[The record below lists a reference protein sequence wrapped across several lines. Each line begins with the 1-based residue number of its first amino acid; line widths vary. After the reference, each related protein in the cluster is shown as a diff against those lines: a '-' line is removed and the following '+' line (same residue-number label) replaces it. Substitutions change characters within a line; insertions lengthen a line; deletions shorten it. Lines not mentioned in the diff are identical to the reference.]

1 MTDQH
6 SEHAHRFN
14 PSGYSDPS
22 DGDDRLDQTGRTA
35 GGDRTSPADR
45 PADRPDDR
53 PDDRAGAGRPERFV
67 LDPATPDLHGD
78 NERLRQAGPVVP
90 VTAEGVP
97 AWAATR
103 YDTLMTVL
111 THPDLTR
118 ELHHWSGRD
127 ALPPG
132 TAIDRIVTDT
142 SMLNADGERHRRLR
156 MPLTTAFSQR
166 RLNGLRPRIEEL
178 TARLI
183 DRLAGMPPGEPV
195 DLRLEFAYPLPR
207 EVISELIGI
216 PEAHQ
221 DDLHRLTDAVA
232 QVGGLEDSPEL
243 RKELRELLDRIIEER
258 RGTPGEDLISD
269 LFALHEKDGGRL
281 SEDELF
287 ATIEL
292 LFIAGHVTTV
302 NLITNA
308 IGALLTERGQ
318 LDLLRSGQCPY
329 SAAVEETLRWDSP
342 IAYFPMR
349 YAKREVEIDGVR
361 LRPGEPVLACF
372 ASANRDP
379 RQYGEDAGVFDVT
392 RPQFTHLAFGH
403 GPHFCLGAPL
413 ARLEGEIAIKALFE
427 AFPEMELVRPVAE
440 LPPLDTLLG
449 NSTRT
454 MPVLLGPRAR

>member
-1 MTDQH
+1 MTDD
-6 SEHAHRFN
+6 SRFI
-14 PSGYSDPS
+14 
-22 DGDDRLDQTGRTA
+22 
-35 GGDRTSPADR
+35 
-45 PADRPDDR
+45 
-53 PDDRAGAGRPERFV
+53 
-67 LDPATPDLHGD
+67 LDPATRDMHAD
-78 NERLRQAGPVVP
+78 NEHLRAAGPLVP

-103 YDTLMTVL
+103 YATLLAVL
-111 THPDLTR
+111 THPDLSR
-118 ELHHWSGRD
+118 ELRHWAARQ
-127 ALPPG
+127 AMPPG

-142 SMLNADGERHRRLR
+142 SMLNAEGERHRRLR
-156 MPLTTAFSQR
+156 MPLTAAFSQR

-178 TARLI
+178 TVRLI
-183 DRLAGMPPGEPV
+183 DRLAGMPPDEPV

-216 PEAHQ
+216 PAAHQ
-221 DDLHRLTDAVA
+221 EELHRLTDAVA

-243 RKELRELLDRIIEER
+243 RKELHGLLDQVIDER
-258 RGTPGEDLISD
+258 RDTPGEDLITD
-269 LFALHEKDGGRL
+269 LFELHEKDGGRL
-281 SEDELF
+281 SEEELF

-308 IGALLTERGQ
+308 IGALLSEPDQ
-318 LDLLRSGQCPY
+318 LDLLRSGRCPY

-349 YAKREVEIDGVR
+349 YAVRDVEIDGVR
-361 LRPGEPVLACF
+361 VRGGEPVLACF
-372 ASANRDP
+372 ASAGRDP
-379 RQYGEDAGVFDVT
+379 DQYGEHAHRFDLT
-392 RPQFTHLAFGH
+392 REQITHLAFGH

-413 ARLEGEIAIKALFE
+413 ARLEGEIALGALFA
-427 AFPEMELVRPVAE
+427 AFPGMKLTTPLEE

-449 NSTRT
+449 NSTRA

>member
-1 MTDQH
+1 MTDH
-6 SEHAHRFN
+6 T
-14 PSGYSDPS
+14 P
-22 DGDDRLDQTGRTA
+22 RT
-35 GGDRTSPADR
+35 DR
-45 PADRPDDR
+45 PARTGSSSGSADADAEGTSGSS
-53 PDDRAGAGRPERFV
+53 AGANAEGSSGDACRFV
-67 LDPATPDLHGD
+67 LDPATGDMHGD
-78 NERLRQAGPVVP
+78 NDRLRQAGPLVP

-97 AWAATR
+97 VWAATQ
-103 YDTLMTVL
+103 YATLLAIL
-111 THPDLTR
+111 THPDMSR
-118 ELHHWSGRD
+118 ELHHWTTGRD
-127 ALPPG
+127 AMPAG

-142 SMLNADGERHRRLR
+142 SMLNAEGERHRRLR
-156 MPLTTAFSQR
+156 MPLTAAFSQR

-183 DRLAGMPPGEPV
+183 DGLAELPPDEPV

-216 PEAHQ
+216 PAAHQ

-232 QVGGLEDSPEL
+232 QVGDLEDSPAL
-243 RKELRELLDRIIEER
+243 RKELLELLDRVIDER
-258 RGTPGEDLISD
+258 RATPGEDLITD
-269 LFALHEKDGGRL
+269 LFKLHDQDGGRL
-281 SEDELF
+281 SEEELF

-308 IGALLTERGQ
+308 IGALLNQPGQ

-349 YAKREVEIDGVR
+349 YAVRDVDIDGVR
-361 LRPGEPVLACF
+361 LRTGEPVLACF
-372 ASANRDP
+372 ASTGRDP
-379 RQYGEDAGVFDVT
+379 EQYGEHAHRFDLT
-392 RPQFTHLAFGH
+392 RPQSSHLAFGH

-413 ARLEGEIAIKALFE
+413 ARLEGEIALQALFG
-427 AFPEMELVRPVAE
+427 AFPGMRPAVPAQE
-440 LPPLDTLLG
+440 LPPVNTLLG

-454 MPVLLGPRAR
+454 MPVLLGPRAT

>member
-1 MTDQH
+1 MTDQRSGQADRLNGADH
-6 SEHAHRFN
+6 TGGLDDVSRTHRLDGAGHA
-14 PSGYSDPS
+14 
-22 DGDDRLDQTGRTA
+22 DRLD
-35 GGDRTSPADR
+35 
-45 PADRPDDR
+45 
-53 PDDRAGAGRPERFV
+53 GAGRSGREDRFV
-67 LDPATPDLHGD
+67 LDPATADLHGD
-78 NERLRQAGPVVP
+78 NDRLRRAGPLVP

-97 AWAATR
+97 AWAATH
-103 YDTLMTVL
+103 YATVMTVL
-111 THPDLTR
+111 THPDLSR
-118 ELHHWSGRD
+118 ELRHWNARQ
-127 ALPPG
+127 AMPPG

-142 SMLNADGERHRRLR
+142 SLLNAEGERHRRLR

-183 DRLAGMPPGEPV
+183 DRLAELPPDRPV

-216 PEAHQ
+216 PAAHQ
-221 DDLHRLTDAVA
+221 DELHRLTDAVA
-232 QVGGLEDSPEL
+232 QVGGLEDSPGL
-243 RKELRELLDRIIEER
+243 RKELRELLDQIIEER
-258 RGTPGEDLISD
+258 RDTPGEDLISD

-349 YAKREVEIDGVR
+349 YAVRDVEIDGVR
-361 LRPGEPVLACF
+361 LSSGEPVLACF
-372 ASANRDP
+372 AATGRDP
-379 RQYGEDAGVFDVT
+379 HQYGEDAHVFDIT

-427 AFPEMELVRPVAE
+427 AFPGMELERPVEE

-454 MPVLLGPRAR
+454 MPVVLGPRAR

>member
-1 MTDQH
+1 MADD
-6 SEHAHRFN
+6 SR
-14 PSGYSDPS
+14 SDLDPAARHG
-22 DGDDRLDQTGRTA
+22 DGQDLEPGPGPDVGPGPATHTGD
-35 GGDRTSPADR
+35 G
-45 PADRPDDR
+45 
-53 PDDRAGAGRPERFV
+53 RFV
-67 LDPATPDLHGD
+67 LDPATPDMHAD
-78 NERLRQAGPVVP
+78 NDRLRRAGPLVP
-90 VTAEGVP
+90 VSAEGCPV
-97 AWAATR
+97 WAATR
-103 YDTLMTVL
+103 YETLMTVL
-111 THPDLTR
+111 THPGMSR
-118 ELHHWSGRD
+118 ELHHWGRRD
-127 ALPPG
+127 TMPPG
-132 TAIDRIVTDT
+132 SAIDRIVTDT
-142 SMLNADGERHRRLR
+142 SMLNAEGERHRRLR
-156 MPLTTAFSQR
+156 MPLTAAFSQR

-178 TARLI
+178 TDRLI
-183 DRLAGMPPGEPV
+183 DRLAEMPPGEPV

-221 DDLHRLTDAVA
+221 DELHRLTDAVA
-232 QVGGLEDSPEL
+232 QVGGLEDSPAL
-243 RKELRELLDRIIEER
+243 RERLRELLDQIIDAR

-269 LFALHEKDGGRL
+269 LFELHEKDGGRL

-308 IGALLTERGQ
+308 IGALLSSPDQ

-349 YAKREVEIDGVR
+349 YAVQDLEIDGVR
-361 LRPGEPVLACF
+361 LRAGEPVLACF
-372 ASANRDP
+372 ASAGRDP
-379 RQYGEDAGVFDVT
+379 GQYGEHAHRFDIT
-392 RPQFTHLAFGH
+392 RPQVTHLAFGH

-413 ARLEGEIAIKALFE
+413 ARLEGEIALRALFG
-427 AFPEMELVRPVAE
+427 AFPGMTLAVPPEE

>member
-1 MTDQH
+1 MTMTDD
-6 SEHAHRFN
+6 RFI
-14 PSGYSDPS
+14 
-22 DGDDRLDQTGRTA
+22 
-35 GGDRTSPADR
+35 
-45 PADRPDDR
+45 
-53 PDDRAGAGRPERFV
+53 
-67 LDPATPDLHGD
+67 LDPATRDIHAD
-78 NERLRQAGPVVP
+78 NERLRAAGPLVP

-103 YDTLMTVL
+103 YATLMTVL
-111 THPDLTR
+111 THPDLSR
-118 ELHHWSGRD
+118 ELRHWSGRD

-142 SMLNADGERHRRLR
+142 SMLNAEGERHRRLR
-156 MPLTTAFSQR
+156 MPLTAAFSQR

-183 DRLAGMPPGEPV
+183 DHLAEQPSDQPV

-216 PEAHQ
+216 PPEHQ
-221 DDLHRLTDAVA
+221 DELHRLTDAVA
-232 QVGGLEDSPEL
+232 QVGDLEDSPGL
-243 RKELRELLDRIIEER
+243 RKELHELLDQIIDER
-258 RGTPGEDLISD
+258 RGTPGEDLITD
-269 LFALHEKDGGRL
+269 LFRLHEKDGGRL

-308 IGALLTERGQ
+308 IGALLGQPGQ
-318 LDLLRSGQCPY
+318 LGMLLSGQCPY

-349 YAKREVEIDGVR
+349 YAVRDVELDGVR
-361 LRPGEPVLACF
+361 VRAGEPVLACF
-372 ASANRDP
+372 ASTGRDP
-379 RQYGEDAGVFDVT
+379 DQYGPDADRFDIT
-392 RPQFTHLAFGH
+392 RTQTQHLAFGH

-413 ARLEGEIAIKALFE
+413 ARLEGEIALRALFT
-427 AFPEMELVRPVAE
+427 AFPGMRLATPAGD

-449 NSTRT
+449 NSTRS

>member
-1 MTDQH
+1 MTDLSNRPDRSRDRAQDRSQDRPGRSGQRPGPPEQH
-6 SEHAHRFN
+6 PG
-14 PSGYSDPS
+14 PSG
-22 DGDDRLDQTGRTA
+22 
-35 GGDRTSPADR
+35 DR
-45 PADRPDDR
+45 PGHD
-53 PDDRAGAGRPERFV
+53 GRFV
-67 LDPATPDLHGD
+67 LDPATHDLHGD
-78 NERLRQAGPVVP
+78 NDRLRQAGPLVP

-111 THPDLTR
+111 THPDLSR
-118 ELHHWSGRD
+118 ELRHWTG
-127 ALPPG
+127 AAAMPPG
-132 TAIDRIVTDT
+132 SAIERIVTDT
-142 SMLNADGERHRRLR
+142 SMLNAEGDQHRRLR
-156 MPLTTAFSQR
+156 MPLTAAFSQR
-166 RLNGLRPRIEEL
+166 RLNRLRPRIEEL
-178 TARLI
+178 TTRLI
-183 DRLAGMPPGEPV
+183 DALKQRPPDQPV

-216 PEAHQ
+216 PAAHQ
-221 DDLHRLTDAVA
+221 DELHRLTDAVA
-232 QVGGLEDSPEL
+232 QVGGLEDSPGL
-243 RKELRELLDRIIEER
+243 RKELHELLDQVIEER
-258 RGTPGEDLISD
+258 RDDPGEDLITD

-308 IGALLTERGQ
+308 IGALLSQPGQ
-318 LDLLRSGQCPY
+318 LDLLRTGQCPY

-349 YAKREVEIDGVR
+349 YAVRDTEIDGIP
-361 LRPGEPVLACF
+361 LRGGEPVLACF
-372 ASANRDP
+372 AATGRDP
-379 RQYGEDAGVFDVT
+379 DQYGQDAHRFDLT
-392 RPQFTHLAFGH
+392 RPQTPHLAFGH

-413 ARLEGEIAIKALFE
+413 ARLEGEIALQALFTT
-427 AFPEMELVRPVAE
+427 FPHMTLAAPLEE

-454 MPVLLGPRAR
+454 MPVLLGPHTD

>member
-1 MTDQH
+1 MTDQR
-6 SEHAHRFN
+6 ADQR
-14 PSGYSDPS
+14 SGQRSDQPRHP
-22 DGDDRLDQTGRTA
+22 DGATGAT
-35 GGDRTSPADR
+35 G
-45 PADRPDDR
+45 PDG
-53 PDDRAGAGRPERFV
+53 PDGAGRVEQGDRFV
-67 LDPATPDLHGD
+67 LDPATADMHAD
-78 NERLRQAGPVVP
+78 NDRLRQAGPLVP

-97 AWAATR
+97 AWAATQ
-103 YDTLMTVL
+103 YATLLTVL
-111 THPDLTR
+111 THPDLSR
-118 ELHHWSGRD
+118 ELHHWTARH
-127 ALPPG
+127 AMPPG

-142 SMLNADGERHRRLR
+142 SLLNAEGERHRRLR

-183 DRLAGMPPGEPV
+183 DRLATMPPDQPV

-216 PEAHQ
+216 PAAHQ
-221 DDLHRLTDAVA
+221 DELHRLTDAVA
-232 QVGGLEDSPEL
+232 QVGGLEDSPGL
-243 RKELRELLDRIIEER
+243 RKELRELLDQIIDER
-258 RGTPGEDLISD
+258 RDTPGEDLISD

-349 YAKREVEIDGVR
+349 YAVRDTEIDGVR
-361 LRPGEPVLACF
+361 LRTGEPVLACF
-372 ASANRDP
+372 ASAGRDP
-379 RQYGEDAGVFDVT
+379 QQYGDDAHVFDIT

-427 AFPEMELVRPVAE
+427 AFPDMALARPVEE

-454 MPVLLGPRAR
+454 MPVVLGPRAR